1 MKLSHALLI
10 FIFAIGAWTAIT
22 LDAGAKKSSA
32 ESVVVENVDN
42 VNDGLRQAPSS
53 NGQRSSNAL
62 RQDES
67 PPWRAV
73 GRYTHMPIRESSGI
87 VKSGQFEDVYWTLND
102 SGNPATLYATK
113 RTGELI
119 GEVAVKGA
127 GNIDW
132 EALGIDDKN
141 QLWIGEIG
149 NNSRLRI
156 DLKVVVV
163 REPNPLTETEVEVM
177 ASYPY
182 RYPAENVD
190 AEGLFIADGVPYI
203 VSKERERAVLYRFPS
218 LQADKRQ
225 VLERVGEFAG
235 AKWVTGAGLSA
246 DGRRLAV
253 CTYDRLWAYHGA
265 ADNTFAQLIQSDA
278 WVLPHNFG
286 GEAVCFEGYDLVLTN
301 EARDIYALPQ
311 LWYEAGWKL
320 PPNDTVPV
328 TVDGGGLSEGLG
340 VERYREA
347 GIAIDGQHVVLKSAS
362 TDGLTFSVEAGHKN
376 VYEIGT
382 ILTRGRD
389 YGMVELAVNGVV
401 VGEPYDCYHDTGIAG
416 TFVMFGTAVL
426 HAGTNQVTL
435 RSVGKRVE
443 ARGDKIGI
451 DSYRLRHASP
461 FVRRYLVLGPFPKA
475 DVNSIAEPL
484 PPESEVGALGDVKSG
499 RAYQGIDDKTVRWQ
513 GAEAE
518 ADGMLA
524 LLKHIGNEPLA
535 VGYALCYVYAPKDME
550 AVLLLG
556 SDDQVAVWLNGA
568 EIHRLDAN
576 RPAIPDE
583 DAVPCQLKAGWNE
596 VLCKIGQNGWGWGL
610 YLRWTDAEGVLKYG
624 TAPE

>member
-1 MKLSHALLI
+1 MKLSFALLI
-10 FIFAIGAWTAIT
+10 FIFAIGGYTAIT
-22 LDAGAKKSSA
+22 LDAGAKKLSA
-32 ESVVVENVDN
+32 ENVVIDN
-42 VNDGLRQAPSS
+42 VNDDSRQAASF
-53 NGQRSSNAL
+53 NGQRSPNAL
-62 RQDES
+62 RHDEK

-73 GRYTHMPIRESSGI
+73 GRYTHPPIRESSGI
-87 VKSGQFEDVYWTLND
+87 VKSQQFDDVYWTLND

-113 RTGELI
+113 RNGALI

-163 REPNPLTETEVEVM
+163 QEPNPFTEAEVEVA

-203 VSKERERAVLYRFPS
+203 VSKERERAVLYRFPG
-218 LQADKRQ
+218 LRADKQQ
-225 VLERVGEFAG
+225 VLERIGEFAG
-235 AKWVTGAGLSA
+235 ARWVTGSGLSA

-253 CTYDRLWAYHGA
+253 CTYDRLWVYHRNPA
-265 ADNTFAQLIQSDA
+265 TSLAQLIRSDS
-278 WVLPHNFG
+278 WELPHNFS

-328 TVDGGGLSEGLG
+328 TVDDDSFSDGLG
-340 VERYREA
+340 VESYREA

-362 TDGLTFSVEAGHKN
+362 TDTLAFSIEAGHKD
-376 VYEIGT
+376 VYEIST
-382 ILTRGRD
+382 VLTEGPE
-389 YGMVELAVNGVV
+389 YGMVELAVNGAV
-401 VGEPYDCYHDTGIAG
+401 VGEPYDCYHDSLLAG
-416 TFVMFGTAVL
+416 TFVTFGRTVL
-426 HAGTNQVTL
+426 NAGRNHIVL
-435 RSVGKRVE
+435 KRVGK
-443 ARGDKIGI
+443 AMDKIGV
-451 DSYRLRHASP
+451 DSYYIRHASP
-461 FVRRYLVLGPFPKA
+461 FVKRYLVLGAFPKA

-484 PPESEVGALGDVKSG
+484 PPENDVGALSQGT
-499 RAYQGIDDKTVRWQ
+499 YQGIGGKTLEWQ
-513 GAEAE
+513 EVEAA
-518 ADGMLA
+518 ADGKLD
-524 LLKHIGNEPLA
+524 LLKHLGNEPLA

-550 AVLLLG
+550 TVLLLG
-556 SDDQVAVWLNGA
+556 SDDQVAVWLNGS
-568 EIHRLDAN
+568 EIHRMEVN
-576 RPAIPDE
+576 RPAVPDE

-596 VLCKIGQNGWGWGL
+596 VLCKIGQNGWGWEL

-624 TAPE
+624 IAPE